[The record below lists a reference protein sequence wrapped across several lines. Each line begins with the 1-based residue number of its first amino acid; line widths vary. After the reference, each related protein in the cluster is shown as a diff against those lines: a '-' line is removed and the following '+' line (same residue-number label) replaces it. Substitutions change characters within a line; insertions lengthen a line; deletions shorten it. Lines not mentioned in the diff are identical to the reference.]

1 VDRASF
7 GRQCRRRS
15 RRGSFEQ
22 PRPHAKEAM
31 GPESVTFHAADGLP
45 VSADLHSVP
54 KARAFLVLCHRSHF
68 HRGEYVEIAPRLA
81 QLGYDCLAI
90 DQRSGM
96 NVLGR
101 VNETCA
107 RAKERKLATGYVAAR
122 PDIEAAVQYTRDRCR
137 RRPIVLV
144 GSSYSASLS
153 LVIASEETQLSAVAA
168 FSPGD
173 YLKGI
178 VVADAVAGLSVS
190 TFVTAA
196 QKEVPDTRELVKRAQ
211 RGRVTFHSPR
221 HEGAHGARCLWAKTP
236 GSAEYW
242 KAFLAFL
249 EGAVEKA

>member
-1 VDRASF
+1 
-7 GRQCRRRS
+7 
-15 RRGSFEQ
+15 
-22 PRPHAKEAM
+22 M
-31 GPESVTFHAADGLP
+31 NPECVTFRAADGLP
-45 VSADLHSVP
+45 VSADLHCVS

-101 VNETCA
+101 VNETCT
-107 RAKERKLATGYVAAR
+107 RAKERKLATGYLAAR

-137 RRPIVLV
+137 GRPIVLV

-153 LVIASEETQLSAVAA
+153 LVIGSEENPLRAVAA
-168 FSPGD
+168 FSPNE

-178 VVADAVAGLSVS
+178 VVADVVAGLSVPA
-190 TFVTAA
+190 FVTAA
-196 QKEVPDTRELVKRAQ
+196 QKEVPATRELVKRAP
-211 RGRVTFHSPR
+211 RGRVTFHPPR
-221 HEGAHGARCLWAKTP
+221 HEGAHGARCLWAKTA

-242 KAFLAFL
+242 AAFLAFL
-249 EGAVEKA
+249 QGAVEKA